1 MEEVL
6 IFMKLWFGNDKSL
19 RFYILCEINF
29 FAFNFFHY
37 FLFLIFFFSIFFGS
51 SFSFFQFVLS
61 LKFFMFF
68 LVSNVV
74 SIIKLIKLC
83 NISYS
88 MNWKVVFFKT
98 MKISMRRRRHLT
110 RWRHLLS
117 IHFFLVCRFLVSFFF
132 GFWFLSYFCCK
143 FIWK

>member
-6 IFMKLWFGNDKSL
+6 IFMKLWHGIDESL

-29 FAFNFFHY
+29 FAF
-37 FLFLIFFFSIFFGS
+37 LFFSFFKNYFS
-51 SFSFFQFVLS
+51 SIYIYNVFQFVLS

-74 SIIKLIKLC
+74 SIIKLTKLY
-83 NISYS
+83 NISYL
-88 MNWKVVFFKT
+88 MNSKVVFFKT

-117 IHFFLVCRFLVSFFF
+117 ILFFLVCRFLVSFFF
-132 GFWFLSYFCCK
+132 GFWFFSFSCCK
-143 FIWK
+143 FTWKELH